1 MVIPENKGWKTDEY
15 RKIYGR
21 INHIETLLSS
31 TSGAGTSGSGD
42 PQKIN
47 QAVADY
53 RKFCKDNHVSII
65 DIYKKHPWNS
75 NQRYYVV
82 EVYENGGSCKILYIH
97 IPSALQGRQRNVI
110 DLIKSNNIVQ
120 EMW

>member
-42 PQKIN
+42 
-47 QAVADY
+47 V
-53 RKFCKDNHVSII
+53 C
-65 DIYKKHPWNS
+65 IYPEIS
-75 NQRYYVV
+75 G
-82 EVYENGGSCKILYIH
+82 ETGI
-97 IPSALQGRQRNVI
+97 
-110 DLIKSNNIVQ
+110 
-120 EMW
+120 